1 MSGRPERQRPLTDLP
16 AAEPE
21 AAPEGSRL
29 LDEITKNTRLAR
41 DNQQREQFEKGLL
54 ELARELEGGNLA
66 SLYAGDLEGL
76 INAAI
81 GQIDRR
87 MSEQMD
93 LILHHEKFQRLES
106 TWRNLYQLV
115 EDSYN
120 RADNTDEIQ
129 VKVLHAYRSEL
140 EKDLGV
146 GTKRVASKTGLYE
159 KVYNTTY
166 NTFGG
171 HPFGALVSDLEF
183 SYQARDVDLL
193 EKIAGIAAMAHA
205 PFIAAAG
212 AEMFGWNE
220 FTEVQSSR
228 DIQTAFST
236 TQYDIWRSFRRKEDS
251 RYVGLCLPR
260 VLVRLPYDPSKKGGE
275 PVSSFQYTE
284 GVDGR
289 DHSKYLWGTAAF
301 ALAGRMLEAFALDGW
316 CAAIVGPKGGGM
328 VENLPLHE
336 FRTGQG
342 DITYKCPTE
351 VQLTDDREL
360 ALNRL
365 GFIPLVQR
373 KHDNCAV
380 FFGAPSCHDP
390 GRFTTDGGNANAYL
404 GSQLPYMMAASRF
417 AHYLKVI
424 GREEI
429 GSMPTA
435 DQIRDN
441 LMNWINQYVIDQ
453 DDATE
458 EQRRRKPLRQA
469 RIEVTEIP
477 GRPGFYDAKV
487 FIRPHFKL
495 EGLSAEVS
503 LVAEL
508 TRESRVRS

>member
-1 MSGRPERQRPLTDLP
+1 MNGRAEQERSVANQP
-16 AAEPE
+16 AA
-21 AAPEGSRL
+21 AADVVADGSRL
-29 LDEITKNTRLAR
+29 LDDITKNTRLAR
-41 DNQQREQFEKGLL
+41 DKEQRDQFERGLF
-54 ELARELEGGNLA
+54 ELARELEAGSLP
-66 SLYAGDLEGL
+66 SLYAGDLEGM

-87 MSEQMD
+87 MSEQVD
-93 LILHHEKFQRLES
+93 LILHHPKFQKLEA
-106 TWRNLYQLV
+106 TWRSLHRLV
-115 EDSYN
+115 EESYN
-120 RADNTDEIQ
+120 RADNQEEIQ
-129 VKVLHAYRSEL
+129 IKVLHAQRGEL

-159 KVYNTTY
+159 KVYNSTY

-171 HPFGALVSDLEF
+171 HPFGALISDLEF

-205 PFIAAAG
+205 PFLAASSPD
-212 AEMFGWNE
+212 MFGWKE

-228 DIQTAFST
+228 DIQTAFTT
-236 TQYDIWRSFRRKEDS
+236 TQYDIWRSFRRKEDA
-251 RYVGLCLPR
+251 RYIGLCLPR
-260 VLVRLPYDPSKKGGE
+260 VLTRLPYDPGKKGGE
-275 PVSSFQYTE
+275 PVTSFQYAE

-289 DHSKYLWGTAAF
+289 DHSKYLWGSAAF

-342 DITYKCPTE
+342 DVTFKSPTE

-390 GRFTTDGGNANAYL
+390 GRYTTDGGNANAYL

-469 RIEVTEIP
+469 RIEVTDIP

-495 EGLSAEVS
+495 EGINAEVS

-508 TRESRVRS
+508 SRETRVRP